1 MQSPTSNRR
10 LVVSAMASIAA
21 LAFMAAA
28 PAARAQADKPVR
40 IGFSMARTGMLAN
53 ATPSQS
59 NTYELW
65 KEQVNARGGLDV
77 GGQKRRV
84 EFVTYDDQSKP
95 EQAVRIYEKLITDDK
110 VDLLLAPWGT
120 PFQIAIAPV
129 LEKFK
134 FPMVGNTAAS
144 VALRQVKPGY
154 IWFPTSAIP
163 DRIGVELTAMLKANN
178 VKTAVVLANVLPFT
192 KEIKNYLEPELKK
205 AGIEIKLSTEY
216 PPDIKDMTSIL
227 TQVKQA
233 NPDAVLALAYPG
245 DSVLYAKQAKELGL
259 ASPVQF
265 IAIGP
270 SDAFF
275 AKAVGTSAA
284 EDVITI
290 AHWSPRP
297 EWKGSQAFH
306 DAYVK
311 KFGEDP
317 DYLNSALAWMSL
329 EILETAVAKNG
340 LDKPKIRETISKD
353 TFETINGK
361 VKFEGVQ
368 NSITPTAFVQ
378 TQKGKLQIIWPQSIA
393 TGKYA
398 PKKSW

>member
-1 MQSPTSNRR
+1 MS
-10 LVVSAMASIAA
+10 SIAA
-21 LAFMAAA
+21 LAAMVFA
-28 PAARAQADKPVR
+28 PSTFAQADKPIR
-40 IGFSMARTGMLAN
+40 IGYSMARTGMLAN
-53 ATPSQS
+53 ATPSQN

-65 KEQVNARGGLDV
+65 KEQVNARGGMDV
-77 GGQKRRV
+77 GGTKRKV

-120 PFQIAIAPV
+120 PFQIAVAPV

-144 VALRQVKPGY
+144 VSLRQVKPGY

-178 VKTAVVLANVLPFT
+178 VKSAVVLANVLPFT

-275 AKAVGTSAA
+275 AKAVGPTVA
-284 EDVITI
+284 EGVITI

-297 EWKGSQAFH
+297 EWKGSQAFY

-329 EILETAVAKNG
+329 EILETAVAKDG
-340 LDKPKIRETISKD
+340 LDKAKIRETISKD
-353 TFETINGK
+353 TFDTINGK
-361 VKFEGVQ
+361 VKFDGVQ
-368 NSITPTAFVQ
+368 NVITPTAFVQ
-378 TQKGKLQIIWPQSIA
+378 TQKGKLQIVWPKSIA
-393 TGKYA
+393 TGQYEA
-398 PKKSW
+398 KKSW